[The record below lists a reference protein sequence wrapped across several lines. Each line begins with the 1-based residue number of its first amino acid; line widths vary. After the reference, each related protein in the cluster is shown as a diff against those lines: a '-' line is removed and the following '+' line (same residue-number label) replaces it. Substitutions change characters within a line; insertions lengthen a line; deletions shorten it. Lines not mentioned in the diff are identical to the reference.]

1 MHQFARVLYKI
12 SNRRRTL
19 KKIIWFVL
27 AAMLFCAAPGIQITQ
42 ATNEAVEKDLFE
54 KGVLQFK
61 QGEYQQAVD
70 TFSDLIDLFPQN
82 ADAFKNRGVAYM
94 KLEKFDDAIA
104 DFESAKNISPTLK
117 GVYSNLGV
125 IWFYRENYEKAI
137 ENYNREIE
145 ITPDNAVA
153 YFNRALC
160 MTKLGETENAISDLT
175 AAISIS
181 PDFYWAICYKAD
193 LLAHTGRVEEA
204 IALYEMAIEKDREN
218 TYAIEKLARL
228 QDAATDA
235 AGEGALAA
243 SGRGAGADL
252 PADNNPAGAADQ
264 IGEPGQTVRSDQ
276 TETAEQ
282 YRDTADHPET
292 GSHATVYTLQSGA
305 FLVQENARKLKEK
318 LIENGFD
325 TKILVL
331 MDKKQRSWYLV
342 RSGQYTTRD
351 EARKDTTA
359 LQKLTGTAPAVR
371 PVGAW

>member
-1 MHQFARVLYKI
+1 M
-12 SNRRRTL
+12 
-19 KKIIWFVL
+19 KKIIWVLL
-27 AAMLFCAAPGIQITQ
+27 AAMLFCATAGSQTKQ
-42 ATNEAVEKDLFE
+42 VSNEAVEKDLFE
-54 KGVLQFK
+54 TGVLQFK
-61 QGEYQQAVD
+61 QGEYQQSVD

-104 DFESAKNISPTLK
+104 DFESAKKISPNLK
-117 GVYSNLGV
+117 GLYSNLGV
-125 IWFYRENYEKAI
+125 IWYYRENYEKAI

-204 IALYEMAIEKDREN
+204 IALYETAIEKDREN

-228 QDAATDA
+228 QDAATNAD
-235 AGEGALAA
+235 GEGALAA
-243 SGRGAGADL
+243 SAQDADVS
-252 PADNNPAGAADQ
+252 ADSDLSGAADQ
-264 IGEPGQTVRSDQ
+264 TETPDKTGRPGQTESVEQAKGTDQLEASLYAGDENTDAGSD
-276 TETAEQ
+276 TPM
-282 YRDTADHPET
+282 Y
-292 GSHATVYTLQSGA
+292 SLQSGA
-305 FLVQENARKLKEK
+305 FLNQENALHLKEK

-331 MDKKQRSWYLV
+331 TDKKQRSWYLV
-342 RSGQYTTRD
+342 RSNQYSSQD
-351 EARKDTTA
+351 DARKDTA
-359 LQKLTGTAPAVR
+359 AIQNLTGTAPVIR
-371 PVGAW
+371 PEGKW